1 MSMITKTARNYTPVL
16 SSIGDHVIN
25 TKYAVRGAIPIR
37 GQEIAKQ
44 LKTAAPGTF
53 DFNETSF
60 LNIGNPQQCGQ
71 GNLTFNRQV
80 IAALTYPQLI
90 QTDLI
95 SEDAKSRVSFYLQS

>member
-1 MSMITKTARNYTPVL
+1 LFPVHYFMITKALRNYTQVL
-16 SSIGDHVIN
+16 SNVGAHVTN

-60 LNIGNPQQCGQ
+60 LNIGNP
-71 GNLTFNRQV
+71 
-80 IAALTYPQLI
+80 
-90 QTDLI
+90 
-95 SEDAKSRVSFYLQS
+95 